1 MNTEKNHRL
10 PLLMIL
16 SALGVIALI
25 IYVVWCLLTGP
36 LTTTPAL
43 TPSPVPIS
51 GALGERT
58 RQALDTLSQGQ
69 VVYNKPDEM
78 KVGEAAQIQALLIAD
93 AGTEAT
99 ERLKEYL
106 VESGTP
112 LSQTIRV
119 SALMKVRLVPQDRRD
134 FDIDPLH
141 SDDVQA
147 VGSLEPTSWSWRVI
161 PLRSGTRV
169 LYLRATAMIEL
180 PGKDIQT
187 RDLPSQTINI
197 PVKVNPAYSVWQ
209 TVTRYWWVLVSIVLV
224 VLGAVGLRKGYLR
237 PKPERRSP
245 VDQLAEAREN
255 LRLIRERKSQF
266 VMETDI
272 PLQLIKEEQRL
283 LKRIEELEQSA
294 TSESE

>member
-1 MNTEKNHRL
+1 MHAEKSRRRL
-10 PLLMIL
+10 WVALIALGLLIPVCYVTLELLMRNP
-16 SALGVIALI
+16 G
-25 IYVVWCLLTGP
+25 GP
-36 LTTTPAL
+36 PAMA
-43 TPSPVPIS
+43 TPSPIPIS
-51 GALGERT
+51 GTLGERT

-78 KVGEAAQIQALLIAD
+78 WVGEAAQIQALLIAD
-93 AGTEAT
+93 AGGEAT
-99 ERLKEYL
+99 ERLKAYL

-112 LSQTIRV
+112 LSQTLRV

-134 FDIDPLH
+134 FDIERLH

-147 VGSLEPTSWSWRVI
+147 IGSLEPTSWSWRVI

-180 PGKDIQT
+180 PGEPMQT
-187 RDLPSQTINI
+187 RDLPSQTISI

-209 TVTRYWWVLVSIVLV
+209 TVMRYWWVLVSIALV

-237 PKPERRSP
+237 PKPEPRSP

-255 LRLIRERKSQF
+255 LRLIQERKSQY

-272 PLQLIKEEQRL
+272 PLQLIKEERRL
-283 LKRIEELEQSA
+283 LERIEELEQLID
-294 TSESE
+294 TSLE